1 MTETFSQSGRWV
13 TRFAPSPTGPLHLGH
28 VAAAFFAQSH
38 AGNGGRFLLRIEDID
53 RTRCREAFIEQAV
66 TDLEWVG
73 LRWET
78 PVLYQSRR
86 MKLYQET
93 LDTLSAR
100 GLLYPCFCTRADV
113 AREIASSASAQH
125 HAPDGSLLYPG
136 TCRTLTPKERL
147 SRIEAGIPYA
157 LRLDTTKA
165 LSSLGS
171 AELTYDELG
180 KGPVPCCPA
189 AFGDVILARKDTP
202 ASYHLCVTHDDA
214 AQGVT
219 LVTRGEELRA
229 ATAIHRLLQATME
242 WPAPAYAFHPLL
254 TDANGEKLSKRTGA
268 LSIRSMRES
277 GMSPMDVRKAAGLS
291 G

>member
-1 MTETFSQSGRWV
+1 MTGILSQSGPWV

-53 RTRCREAFIEQAV
+53 TTRCRETFIEQAMA
-66 TDLEWVG
+66 DLEWVG

-78 PVLYQSRR
+78 PVLHQSQR
-86 MKLYQET
+86 MRLYQET

-113 AREIASSASAQH
+113 AREIASSASAPH

-136 TCRTLTPKERL
+136 TCRALTQEEQDR
-147 SRIEAGIPYA
+147 RIEAGIPYA
-157 LRLDTTKA
+157 LRLDTAKA
-165 LSSLGS
+165 LASLGS

-180 KGPVPCCPA
+180 KGPVPCHPA

-229 ATAIHRLLQATME
+229 ATAIHRLLQTIMG

-254 TDANGEKLSKRTGA
+254 TDANGQKLSKRHGA
-268 LSIRSMRES
+268 LSIHTMREA

-291 G
+291 S